1 MQKIDTS
8 SNLSDISTEQ
18 KLVSREQWA
27 ELIGFLIR
35 ARDNNKDSQLPYQKS
50 LAFFQQQSGSKV

>member
-1 MQKIDTS
+1 M
-8 SNLSDISTEQ
+8 EQ
-18 KLVSREQWA
+18 KFVSREQWA